1 MLKKLALTAC
11 SLLLTTHLMAAEN
24 PTVLLTTSLGEIEVQ
39 LDEQKAP
46 ISTQNFLAY
55 VDLSLIH
62 I

>member
-46 ISTQNFLAY
+46 ISTQN
-55 VDLSLIH
+55 LSLIH